1 MSTQTLRDAESLKFS
16 LPIINQTQDFPTT
29 RKGVVSSFRMTQLK
43 GSEKELKIVSR
54 KNNSG

>member
-1 MSTQTLRDAESLKFS
+1 MSKQTLRDVESLKFS

-43 GSEKELKIVSR
+43 GFEKELKIVSR